1 MPRAGLA
8 RVARIARIAALGL
21 GATIVFAVLA
31 ASVVLQGPRLGRLI
45 EGALPPNAG
54 KMHIG
59 GVTWHLR
66 ALVDL
71 VTDAPSP
78 IAVEGL
84 QIVDPEGAVV
94 LDVPYLEAKVKL
106 RTLINKENGAVLGK
120 DEAGNLHIVT
130 KYDVIQ
136 ALGS

>member
-1 MPRAGLA
+1 ML
-8 RVARIARIAALGL
+8 VL
-21 GATIVFAVLA
+21 LA

-54 KMHIG
+54 KMHIA

-84 QIVDPEGAVV
+84 QIVDPEGTVV
-94 LDVPYLEAKVKL
+94 LDVP
-106 RTLINKENGAVLGK
+106 
-120 DEAGNLHIVT
+120 
-130 KYDVIQ
+130 
-136 ALGS
+136 